1 MPFKDSRSVLGGG
14 FRPHSLLKLSLK
26 PEAEEQKRG
35 QAAERLPGLDV
46 ECPEGRRPR
55 QVRAQGGDA
64 GRRGPVGRKLT
75 HPGRQGPREANR
87 PGRSPLGPPAR
98 ARLPLKLRPKPAPAS
113 LPRPASSRTLTHSP
127 DEPTHPDPGE
137 LILQPSARRR
147 VGAVSHRDAT
157 GARFGLRPRR
167 AAAPARSPV
176 ARPCDPRLARTDA
189 LEPEPAFLPA
199 PFSPPSSL
207 AERQQADSNLSSGRH
222 RRHSRRGGR
231 EGGGAGS
238 AAEPGGRGGPPR
250 DAGLRARTGSAPAAL
265 RPGRERSRARGGS
278 ARRVCGAWRPAAGWE
293 GPPPSWGRRA
303 VVEGS
308 SPPLGPASP
317 SSPRSPTAA
326 VVGRLVSGS
335 RVKQTRCVGRTDTA
349 AACCARAGPLGT
361 ESPQASPSVQTP
373 LTNSYSM

>member
-1 MPFKDSRSVLGGG
+1 MSR
-14 FRPHSLLKLSLK
+14 
-26 PEAEEQKRG
+26 
-35 QAAERLPGLDV
+35 
-46 ECPEGRRPR
+46 
-55 QVRAQGGDA
+55 
-64 GRRGPVGRKLT
+64 
-75 HPGRQGPREANR
+75 
-87 PGRSPLGPPAR
+87 
-98 ARLPLKLRPKPAPAS
+98 
-113 LPRPASSRTLTHSP
+113 RPASAAGSGPGWGRGTAGPSRPQADTPGASGTPRGEQAGPLPAGASRARTAPPETSTEARAGLPAAAGLFPHAYAFSRRANSP
-127 DEPTHPDPGE
+127 GPRGTHPPALGATQGGRSEPPGRDGGAVRPS
-137 LILQPSARRR
+137 PSACSGPGP
-147 VGAVSHRDAT
+147 VA
-157 GARFGLRPRR
+157 RR
-167 AAAPARSPV
+167 AAVRSSSRADGRAGAGACLPARPLLSSLLLSRAPAGGFQSQQ
-176 ARPCDPRLARTDA
+176 RP
-189 LEPEPAFLPA
+189 
-199 PFSPPSSL
+199 PPPTL
-207 AERQQADSNLSSGRH
+207 TAGGSG
-222 RRHSRRGGR
+222 
-231 EGGGAGS
+231 GGGAGS